1 VQESPDGKRTDEATV
16 HKADLSDLLDREAS
30 PDTNRPVS
38 SPDSDKE
45 QTLDNGQQATLGRK
59 NEAEQ
64 KTAPGRRPE
73 ERQIDE
79 GQVDPVVGVALTLF
93 NGKIIDE
100 TEAG

>member
-1 VQESPDGKRTDEATV
+1 MQESPGGNRADEATV
-16 HKADLSDLLDREAS
+16 YKVDLFDLLDREPS

-38 SPDSDKE
+38 SPDPGNE
-45 QTLDNGQQATLGRK
+45 QALDNGQQATLGRK
-59 NEAEQ
+59 NETER
-64 KTAPGRRPE
+64 KTAPGRRSE
-73 ERQIDE
+73 EQQIDE